1 MVIRRLECLDGS
13 VEFDVEV
20 DPRIDFGRQLPRL
33 KLRSGGSWTFP
44 IEDGLVHV
52 ACDAPL
58 VREDGSLRTRAA
70 MSEGQTLTLVL
81 ALNGNEPAVFPPLG
95 ETAGLIDETNAY
107 WKEWSRCVAYQ
118 GPHRDDVVRG
128 ALVLKLLTYAP
139 SGAVIAAPT
148 TSLPERIGAS
158 YNWDYRFCWLR
169 DASDTVD
176 ALLGLGMEAEAGA
189 FLQWLLHATHLTLPK
204 LQIMY
209 GVLGKPGL
217 REKELSNLSGYENS
231 RPVRIGNAAHT
242 QLQLDVYGEVIR
254 AAAIAYGKGA
264 SLSGDEKSFLRGLA
278 RVWSNSR
285 VNPWTA
291 ALGATR

>member
-1 MVIRRLECLDGS
+1 
-13 VEFDVEV
+13 
-20 DPRIDFGRQLPRL
+20 
-33 KLRSGGSWTFP
+33 
-44 IEDGLVHV
+44 
-52 ACDAPL
+52 
-58 VREDGSLRTRAA
+58 
-70 MSEGQTLTLVL
+70 
-81 ALNGNEPAVFPPLG
+81 
-95 ETAGLIDETNAY
+95 
-107 WKEWSRCVAYQ
+107 
-118 GPHRDDVVRG
+118 
-128 ALVLKLLTYAP
+128 
-139 SGAVIAAPT
+139 
-148 TSLPERIGAS
+148 
-158 YNWDYRFCWLR
+158 
-169 DASDTVD
+169 
-176 ALLGLGMEAEAGA
+176 MEAEAGA